1 MQFASQPTR
10 APHQPPSR
18 PTRVQGDKRREIG
31 QGASDRCSC
40 ANLAMARYGSSRL
53 AVAKTLGQ
61 ALANAPAH
69 IGITT
74 LSLHGTTCASR
85 LRAKVKKSPD
95 GGADQ

>member
-1 MQFASQPTR
+1 
-10 APHQPPSR
+10 
-18 PTRVQGDKRREIG
+18 
-31 QGASDRCSC
+31 
-40 ANLAMARYGSSRL
+40 MARYGSSRL
-53 AVAKTLGQ
+53 AAAKTLGQ

-74 LSLHGTTCASR
+74 LSPHGTTCASR